1 MLDLIL
7 KHPEMLPD
15 IDQGSTLIRKLEFN
29 PANIAGIFAPPVLE
43 VFNRH
48 FSQSRGL
55 FAAQIAKIQVR
66 IAIGA
71 SLHVVLHVGKSQ
83 FT

>member
-7 KHPEMLPD
+7 KHPEVFPD
-15 IDQGSTLIRKLEFN
+15 IDQGRTLIRKFEFN
-29 PANIAGIFAPPVLE
+29 PANIAGIFAPPILE

-55 FAAQIAKIQVR
+55 LTTQIAEIQVR

-71 SLHVVLHVGKSQ
+71 GM
-83 FT
+83 